1 MNIQSLIYSM
11 GRAVAA
17 TVALP
22 LCMVGPAHAQ
32 AENYPNR
39 ALRMVVPYP
48 AGGPVDTAA
57 RNLAKGLSEQLKQPV
72 VVDNKP
78 GASGTLGASEVAKAQ
93 SDGYTVLFSLPDP
106 FTYVQHLIKKVPYE
120 PLKDFA
126 PVTQVATTP
135 PVLVLRNDA
144 PVPSLKALGPGVK
157 DVRFGTWGPG
167 TYPHLIAAGLARG
180 TRSELVIV
188 GYRGGAPAIQDF
200 MGGHIHMTIAGIPTA
215 IDIQK
220 KGIGKIVAIAGAQ
233 RSPLLP
239 DVPTFAEL
247 GFTEQAF
254 SVPSWVGLVAP
265 AGTPQAIV
273 NRLHEATVSAL
284 RAPDM
289 QSFLSTFGW
298 NPVGSTP
305 ADFRAALERETP
317 LVAEAMRQAGVQPE

>member
-1 MNIQSLIYSM
+1 MNIHSLIRSM

-17 TVALP
+17 AIALP
-22 LCMVGPAHAQ
+22 LCAAGAANAQ
-32 AENYPNR
+32 TDSYPTR

-57 RNLAKGLSEQLKQPV
+57 RNLAKGLSEQLRQPV

-93 SDGYTVLFSLPDP
+93 PDGYTVLFSLPDP
-106 FTYVQHLIKKVPYE
+106 FTYVQHLFKKVAYE

-126 PVTQVATTP
+126 PITQVATTP

-144 PVPSLKALGPGVK
+144 PVPSLQALGPGVK
-157 DVRFGTWGPG
+157 NVRFGTWGPG
-167 TYPHLIAAGLARG
+167 TYPHLIAAGLAVS
-180 TRSELVIV
+180 TRSDLVIV

-215 IDIQK
+215 VDIQK

-239 DVPTFAEL
+239 DVPTFTEL
-247 GFTEQAF
+247 GLTAQVF
-254 SVPSWVGLVAP
+254 SVPSWVGLAAP
-265 AGTPQAIV
+265 AGTPPAIV
-273 NRLHEATVSAL
+273 GRLRDATVAAL

-289 QSFLSTFGW
+289 QQFLGSFGW
-298 NPVGSTP
+298 NAVGNTP
-305 ADFRAALERETP
+305 AEFRAALERETP
-317 LVAEAMRQAGVQPE
+317 LVADAMRQAGVQPE